1 MIGVLQSIIERCS
14 STLDTNGAYNCNGV
28 VDKQREDCGWAGGE
42 GEDEDQYRCCTVLY
56 CTVLYCTVLYY
67 TVLYNVLCRG
77 VLDRLPP
84 WDGPWRHGRT
94 GGM

>member
-1 MIGVLQSIIERCS
+1 MPGVLQSIIERCS
-14 STLDTNGAYNCNGV
+14 STLDTNGAYNCNAV

-56 CTVLYCTVLYY
+56 CTVLYCTVL
-67 TVLYNVLCRG
+67 CRG

-84 WDGPWRHGRT
+84 WDGPWKHGRT

>member
-1 MIGVLQSIIERCS
+1 MLQSIIERCG

-56 CTVLYCTVLYY
+56 CTVLYCTALYCIMY
-67 TVLYNVLCRG
+67 CAGGCWTGCRRG
-77 VLDRLPP
+77 T
-84 WDGPWRHGRT
+84 GHGDT
-94 GGM
+94 AALGEYKC

>member
-28 VDKQREDCGWAGGE
+28 VDKQREDCGWAGGD

-56 CTVLYCTVLYY
+56 CTVLYCTVQGGAGQAAA
-67 TVLYNVLCRG
+67 VGRAMEARPHRGNVN
-77 VLDRLPP
+77 VDN
-84 WDGPWRHGRT
+84 
-94 GGM
+94 